1 MATDTFKVLAQSK
14 PGAASLTAAYTVPGA
29 TQAVVATVVVCNQSA
44 TATSFRISVAIAGAA
59 DTAAQYLYYDVPING
74 NDTFVATIGVTLGAA
89 DVVRV
94 YNTLATLSF
103 NVFGVE
109 VA

>member
-1 MATDTFKVLAQSK
+1 MDTLKVLAQSK
-14 PGAASLTAAYTVPGA
+14 PIAATLTDIYSVPAATS
-29 TQAVVATVVVCNQSA
+29 ATVSCITVCNQSA

-59 DTAAQYLYYDVPING
+59 NENKQYLFYNVAIGG
-74 NDTFVATIGVTLGAA
+74 NDTLTLVLGITLATT

-94 YNTLATLSF
+94 YATLATLSF

-109 VA
+109 LS